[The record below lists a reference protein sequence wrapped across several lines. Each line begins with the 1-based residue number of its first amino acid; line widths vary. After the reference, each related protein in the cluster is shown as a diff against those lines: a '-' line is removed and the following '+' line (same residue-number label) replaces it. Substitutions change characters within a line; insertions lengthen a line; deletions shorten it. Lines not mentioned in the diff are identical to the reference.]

1 MTKKIAVVTGG
12 NGFLGSKVVS
22 SLLDANYFVRLILRI
37 GSHHE
42 LKECVEIIY
51 TNDLDFES
59 VEWWT
64 AATLGADIVIHCA
77 WYVEHGLYMESSKNI
92 NSLHGLTKIAFGS
105 LDSGVRKFIGI
116 GTCLEYGD
124 PFSSLDKSISPSSL
138 YASSK
143 LSAFFILTQI
153 FKNSNTKFLWCRLY
167 YLYGDGE
174 SPSRLVPYIKRQI
187 ENDELVTLNNGS
199 KMIDILEI
207 TVAAKMIV
215 NASLSDDYGPIDIRS
230 NQIMTIRDFAK
241 GIAKMMRKEWLVK

>member
-1 MTKKIAVVTGG
+1 MLLGG

-42 LKECVEIIY
+42 LTECVEIIY
-51 TNDLDFES
+51 TNDLDCES
-59 VEWWT
+59 VEWW
-64 AATLGADIVIHCA
+64 ASATTGADIVIHCA

-92 NSLHGLTKIAFGS
+92 NSLHGLIKMAFGS
-105 LDSGVRKFIGI
+105 LESGVRKFIGI

-124 PFSSLDKSISPSSL
+124 PFSSLDKNISPSSL

-153 FKNSNTKFLWCRLY
+153 FKNSNSNFLWCRLY
-167 YLYGDGE
+167 YLYGEGE

-187 ENDELVTLNNGS
+187 ENDELVTHNNSS

-215 NASLSDDYGPIDIRS
+215 NATLGDNHGAIDIRS
-230 NQIMTIRDFAK
+230 NQTVSIRDFAK
-241 GIAKMMRKEWLVK
+241 GIAKVMGKEWLIK